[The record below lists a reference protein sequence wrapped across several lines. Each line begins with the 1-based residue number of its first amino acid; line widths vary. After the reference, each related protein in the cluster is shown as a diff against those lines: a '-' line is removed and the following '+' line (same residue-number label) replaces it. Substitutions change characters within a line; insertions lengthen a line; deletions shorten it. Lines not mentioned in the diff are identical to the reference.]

1 MVLIGETRGQL
12 GLFSFIN
19 PKGDHKPQLMS
30 TAAVQIILLWIK
42 PLCNYYMYK
51 SGSF

>member
-19 PKGDHKPQLMS
+19 PKWDHKPQLMT